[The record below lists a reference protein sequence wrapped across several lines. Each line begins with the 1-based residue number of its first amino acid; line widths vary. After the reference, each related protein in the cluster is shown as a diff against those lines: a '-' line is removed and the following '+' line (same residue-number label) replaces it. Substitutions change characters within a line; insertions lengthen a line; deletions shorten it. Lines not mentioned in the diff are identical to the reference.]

1 MNIHR
6 PGPSAEEL
14 PKLFVGSAYESRDM
28 VKAIQLNLGDDVN
41 IVPWEQV
48 FNSGAHVLDRLLT
61 AASET
66 PFGLFIFSPVIEIK
80 NISEPDKV
88 YRGPRDNVILEAGIF
103 FGQYGKSHTSATP
116 SRCHDLLLGS
126 VAH

>member
-1 MNIHR
+1 
-6 PGPSAEEL
+6 
-14 PKLFVGSAYESRDM
+14 M